1 MYEVNSE
8 NIQFFELKINGIEN
22 GIEIGD
28 CEMQIT
34 STCNEIRGVLT
45 IDDNDAS
52 YNDLHLSE
60 NKIVRLCGLVCIS
73 YIPKDVDKYIKIKN
87 VTNLGGKEYGD
98 IEIKCIIDG
107 IEKVKDA
114 LEINVVLL
122 VL

>member
-1 MYEVNSE
+1 MYEVNSG
-8 NIQFFELKINGIEN
+8 NIQFFKLKIN

-60 NKIVRLCGLVCIS
+60 NKTVRLCGLVCIS
-73 YIPKDVDKYIKIKN
+73 YIPKDVDKYIKIKM
-87 VTNLGGKEYGD
+87 D
-98 IEIKCIIDG
+98 M
-107 IEKVKDA
+107 EKKNKF
-114 LEINVVLL
+114 I
-122 VL
+122 